1 MDVDSPLFSIV
12 VPTFNREGHLRRS
25 LGSIALQSFR
35 DYEVIVVDNASTDDT
50 VSVAGGYADRMNLR
64 VVVNDL
70 NHERS
75 FSRNRGAEVA
85 GGRYL
90 LFLDSDDELTPGAL
104 ERAAEFMA
112 DDPGNR
118 FFFQI
123 PRIIDESGVTV
134 YRPRVGRGTMDR
146 VLAEGNPLACSGV
159 YVERELFL
167 RHRFDEDPGLVGSED
182 WHCWI
187 RVAAEQLPR
196 ICPGDGAVLVDHPG
210 RSSAG
215 DPWRSAER
223 RFACLTAGLLRDDA
237 ARRFLAPHLGLFRA
251 TQAHYVAVKAAGQS
265 AFRPSLVRFGRA
277 IRHHP
282 GLLFTRRTMHL
293 VRLWLRGLFRTG
305 ESIRDGE

>member
-1 MDVDSPLFSIV
+1 MDGDRPLISIII
-12 VPTFNREGHLRRS
+12 PTFNRADHIGRCLDS
-25 LGSIALQSFR
+25 VVAQSFE
-35 DYEVIVVDNASTDDT
+35 DCQVVVVDNASTDDT
-50 VSVAGGYADRMNLR
+50 VSVAGGYAERMDLR
-64 VVVNDL
+64 VVVNEL

-123 PRIIDESGVTV
+123 LRIINESGVTV
-134 YRPRVGRGTMDR
+134 YRPRVGRGTMDQ
-146 VLAEGNPLACSGV
+146 VLAEGNPLSCSGV

-223 RFACLTAGLLRDDA
+223 RFACLTAGLLQDDA
-237 ARRFLAPHLGLFRA
+237 TRRFLAPNLKLFRA
-251 TQAHYVAVKAAGQS
+251 TQAHYVAVKAAGQGHLMAS
-265 AFRPSLVRFGRA
+265 VGRFGRSL
-277 IRHHP
+277 RHHP
-282 GLLFTRRTMHL
+282 RLLFTRRTAHL
-293 VRLWLRGLFRTG
+293 LRLWFRVLIPVRAP
-305 ESIRDGE
+305 E